1 MSDLCGDIK
10 IAIEGEDAKRM
21 YDLIVNSYIGKEFPN
36 TFRLDYRE
44 NLLFVEESW
53 WGYSAF
59 VDFVLPFL
67 VGDNYYYLSYEE
79 RSDNPWTTNDT
90 EGKYFTIP
98 DDEDEDV

>member
-1 MSDLCGDIK
+1 MSDRCGDIK
-10 IAIEGEDAKRM
+10 IAIEGEDAKRI

-98 DDEDEDV
+98 ADYEQQD